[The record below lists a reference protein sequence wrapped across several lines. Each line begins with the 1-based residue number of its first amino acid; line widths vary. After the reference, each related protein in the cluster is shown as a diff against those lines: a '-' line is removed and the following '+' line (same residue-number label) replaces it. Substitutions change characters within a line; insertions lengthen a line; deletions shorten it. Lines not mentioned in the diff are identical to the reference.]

1 MGALAEDGRAMTPTD
16 EAGDRVRTVA
26 VVGGGI
32 TGLVAAHALHR
43 RGLRVRLFEA
53 GEQVGGAIRTTRTEG
68 FLAEHGPGAFLT
80 SPVADTLI
88 RELGLLPAVVEA
100 SATAARRYVVR
111 DGALVPFPM
120 GPVSMLTTPLLSPA
134 AKLRVLL
141 EPLVPPLAGA
151 GDESIAAFV
160 RRRLGPEVLDYAVDP
175 FVAAIF
181 AGDPEQ
187 LSVRHAFP
195 RVAELE
201 AQHGSLSRGLMASR
215 RRRRGQSAPDTG
227 AKHASEGAARPRLIA
242 FADGMQSLP
251 EALAA
256 ALGDAVHCRCP
267 VRLIHRQGT
276 RWALEA
282 GAEGAT
288 TTHVVDAVVMAT
300 PAHVLS
306 AMELPA
312 ELRQL
317 SAPVEQVE
325 YPSMSTLVLGFMR
338 DEVAH
343 PLDGYGVLVPS
354 KERRTLLGALFS
366 SSLFPGRAP
375 EGEVAISCF
384 VGGAGGGERAREQ
397 TDLLVER
404 LLYELRP
411 LLGVDGEPTFVHHVY
426 WPRAIP
432 QYTVGYQAV
441 KEAATAMETRFP
453 GLYLAG
459 NYRNGVSVGDC
470 LAEGTMVAGR
480 VAQFLGRPL

>member
-1 MGALAEDGRAMTPTD
+1 
-16 EAGDRVRTVA
+16 
-26 VVGGGI
+26 
-32 TGLVAAHALHR
+32 
-43 RGLRVRLFEA
+43 
-53 GEQVGGAIRTTRTEG
+53 
-68 FLAEHGPGAFLT
+68 
-80 SPVADTLI
+80 
-88 RELGLLPAVVEA
+88 
-100 SATAARRYVVR
+100 
-111 DGALVPFPM
+111 
-120 GPVSMLTTPLLSPA
+120 
-134 AKLRVLL
+134 
-141 EPLVPPLAGA
+141 
-151 GDESIAAFV
+151 
-160 RRRLGPEVLDYAVDP
+160 
-175 FVAAIF
+175 
-181 AGDPEQ
+181 
-187 LSVRHAFP
+187 
-195 RVAELE
+195 
-201 AQHGSLSRGLMASR
+201 
-215 RRRRGQSAPDTG
+215 
-227 AKHASEGAARPRLIA
+227 
-242 FADGMQSLP
+242 MQSLP

-267 VRLIHRQGT
+267 VRLMHRHGT

-354 KERRTLLGALFS
+354 AERRTLLGALFS

-384 VGGAGGGERAREQ
+384 VGGARGGERAREV

-404 LLYELRP
+404 LLYELRT

-441 KEAATAMETRFP
+441 KDAATAMETRFP

-470 LAEGTMVAGR
+470 LAEGTLVAGR

>member
-1 MGALAEDGRAMTPTD
+1 MGTVAQDGRTEGFADGVHDGRPS
-16 EAGDRVRTVA
+16 VA

-32 TGLVAAHALHR
+32 TGLVAAYLLR
-43 RGLRVRLFEA
+43 QRGARVTLFEA
-53 GEQVGGAIRTTRTEG
+53 ADQVGGAIRTTRTDG

-80 SPVADTLI
+80 SPLV
-88 RELGLLPAVVEA
+88 EGLLDALGVGPAVVEA
-100 SATAARRYVVR
+100 SPSANRRYVVR
-111 DGALVPFPM
+111 DGALVPFPVR
-120 GPVSMLTTPLLSPA
+120 PLAMLTTPLLSPP
-134 AKLRVLL
+134 AKLRVLM
-141 EPLVPPLAGA
+141 EPLVRTPSPSP
-151 GDESIAAFV
+151 DESVASFV

-175 FVAAIF
+175 FVAGIF

-187 LSVRHAFP
+187 LSLRHAFP

-215 RRRRGQSAPDTG
+215 RRRPAPAG
-227 AKHASEGAARPRLIA
+227 HEMPSEWPAPAHARARLVS
-242 FADGMQSLP
+242 FADGMQTLP
-251 EALAA
+251 EALGA
-256 ALGDAVHCRCP
+256 ALGDTVRCRCP
-267 VRLIHRQGT
+267 VRLLHRQGA
-276 RWALEA
+276 RWVLEA
-282 GAEGAT
+282 GGEGAPVT
-288 TTHVVDAVVMAT
+288 CTVDAVVLAT
-300 PAHVLS
+300 PAHVLA

-312 ELRQL
+312 ELRQW
-317 SAPVEQVE
+317 STAVERVD

-343 PLDGYGVLVPS
+343 PLDGYGVLVPTV
-354 KERRTLLGALFS
+354 ERRTLLGALFS

-384 VGGAGGGERAREQ
+384 VGGAAGADRAREG

-404 LLYELRP
+404 LLLELRG

-426 WPRAIP
+426 WPKGIP

-441 KEAATAMETRFP
+441 KDAAASMETQHP

-470 LAEGTMVAGR
+470 VAEGTEVAGR
-480 VAQFLGRPL
+480 VGRFLGRRP

>member
-1 MGALAEDGRAMTPTD
+1 MTPTN
-16 EAGDRVRTVA
+16 EAEDRGRTVA

-43 RGLRVRLFEA
+43 RGVRVRLFEA

-80 SPVADTLI
+80 SPVADAVV
-88 RELGLLPAVVEA
+88 RDLGLLPAVVEA
-100 SATAARRYVVR
+100 SATAARRFVVR
-111 DGALVPFPM
+111 DGSMVPFPM

-134 AKLRVLL
+134 AKLRVLM
-141 EPLVPPLAGA
+141 EPLVPPPGGN
-151 GDESIAAFV
+151 GDESVAAFV
-160 RRRLGPEVLDYAVDP
+160 RRRLGPEVLEYAVDP

-201 AQHGSLSRGLMASR
+201 AQHGSLSRGLMASL
-215 RRRRGQSAPDTG
+215 RRRRGRSAVAPG
-227 AKHASEGAARPRLIA
+227 AEEASDVTARPRLIS

-267 VRLIHRQGT
+267 VRLMHRHGT

-282 GAEGAT
+282 GPEGAT

-354 KERRTLLGALFS
+354 AERRTLLGALFS

-384 VGGAGGGERAREQ
+384 VGGARGGERAREV

-404 LLYELRP
+404 LLYELRT

-441 KEAATAMETRFP
+441 KDAATAMETRFP

-470 LAEGTMVAGR
+470 LAEGTLVAGR